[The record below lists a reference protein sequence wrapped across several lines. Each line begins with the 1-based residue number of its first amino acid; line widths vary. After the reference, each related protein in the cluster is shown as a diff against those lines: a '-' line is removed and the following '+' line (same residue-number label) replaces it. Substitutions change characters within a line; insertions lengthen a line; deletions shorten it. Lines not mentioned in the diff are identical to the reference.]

1 MILKNIQ
8 QVKIGHAVN
17 AISYLIGIMAFVGIY
32 EHIHGAYS
40 AFFISMFLASIYFE
54 YRKNYYIPRR
64 ALTAFSVLVI
74 LFFFYKFDSSELI
87 TQTLEALLVL
97 LGIKFLEKKQV
108 RDYMQIYAIA
118 LFLLSGLGLMTLG
131 MDFVVYFLILVFL
144 LSVAFVLLTYYAQ
157 DSSLE
162 FSKGSMAKLV
172 AKCLWIPLLAI
183 PLSVVMFVILP
194 RTQYPLLDFL
204 NRPDRAKTGFT
215 DRVRLGEVSSIQ
227 EDASIVF
234 RANME
239 KVEESVLYWRGIALD
254 YFDGTSWRS
263 FEKRLFVP
271 NTRTTKIEGRRIRQ
285 MIYLEPYQNVYLF
298 GLDKPVFISTRYVKK
313 YDDLSYSSS
322 IYIDRRMRYEVLSII
337 GDIIEDEN
345 IDEERYLQV
354 PENISSRIVDLVNTT
369 IRGKEGPE
377 KIWSLYAL
385 LHDGEFKYSLQN
397 LPLSKNPLETFLFDS
412 KYGNCEYFASTFAIM
427 LRIAGIPSRVIGGYR
442 GGYYNDVGQYYLIPQ
457 KNAHVW
463 VEAFV
468 PQKGWFR
475 YDPTPASMENFALP
489 LEGGSLLKARVF
501 LDTVNYYW
509 YAFII
514 NYNLEKQI
522 SFIRKVRTG
531 IKKPSLRLKFD
542 KDGLSKY
549 LIIALSI
556 AGMIIVV
563 RLLIM
568 PRQSRE
574 KKLLSAFLQ
583 KMEKHGYRKE
593 ASQGLEEFVSRVD
606 DERLREQASTF
617 VRSFEEIYFRDKTFT
632 RESVAGL
639 RNILAS
645 M

>member
-8 QVKIGHAVN
+8 QIRIGHAVN
-17 AISYLIGIMAFVGIY
+17 TISYLIGIMAFVGIY
-32 EHIHGAYS
+32 EHIHSAYS
-40 AFFISMFLASIYFE
+40 VFFIFMLLTSLYFE

-74 LFFFYKFDSSELI
+74 LFFLYKFDSSELI

-118 LFLLSGLGLMTLG
+118 LFLLSGVGLLTLG
-131 MDFVVYFLILVFL
+131 MAFVIYFLILLFL

-215 DRVRLGEVSSIQ
+215 DRVRLGEVSNIQ

-239 KVEESVLYWRGIALD
+239 KVEEDILYWRGIALD

-271 NTRTTKIEGRRIRQ
+271 NTKTRIEGKRIRQ

-322 IYIDRRMRYEVLSII
+322 VYIDRRTKYEVLSII
-337 GDIIEDEN
+337 GDVIGDEN
-345 IDEERYLQV
+345 IDEKRYLQV
-354 PENISSRIVDLVNTT
+354 PVNISSRIVGLVNSTT
-369 IRGKEGPE
+369 RGKEGPE
-377 KIWSLYAL
+377 KIGSLYAF

-442 GGYYNDVGQYYLIPQ
+442 GGYYNDVGQYYLVPQ

-463 VEAFV
+463 VEAFL
-468 PQKGWFR
+468 PQKGWLR
-475 YDPTPASMENFALP
+475 YDPTPASMENFAFP
-489 LEGGSLLKARVF
+489 LEGGSLLKARIF

-522 SFIRKVRTG
+522 SFLRKVRTG
-531 IKKPSLRLKFD
+531 IKKPSLKLKFN
-542 KDGLSKY
+542 KDAFLKY
-549 LIIALSI
+549 LVIALLI
-556 AGMIIVV
+556 AGTIIII

-568 PRQSRE
+568 PGQARE

-593 ASQGLEEFVSRVD
+593 TSQGLEEFVSRID
-606 DERLREQASTF
+606 DERLRKQASIF

-632 RESVAGL
+632 RESISEL

>member
-1 MILKNIQ
+1 MILKNVQ
-8 QVKIGHAVN
+8 QIKIEHVVN

-32 EHIHGAYS
+32 EHIYGGYS
-40 AFFISMFLASIYFE
+40 IFFLFMLLASMYFE
-54 YRKNYYIPRR
+54 YRKNYYIPRWI
-64 ALTAFSVLVI
+64 LTSFSVLVI
-74 LFFFYKFDSSELI
+74 LFFLYRFDSNELI

-131 MDFVVYFLILVFL
+131 IDFVIYFLILIFL

-157 DSSLE
+157 DNTLE
-162 FSKGSMAKLV
+162 FSKRSIVKLV
-172 AKCLWIPLLAI
+172 VKCLWIPLLAI
-183 PLSVVMFVILP
+183 PLSVLMFIILP

-215 DRVRLGEVSSIQ
+215 DRVRLGEVSNIQ

-239 KVEESVLYWRGIALD
+239 KVDENTLYWRGIALD

-263 FEKRLFVP
+263 FEKRLFVA
-271 NTRTTKIEGRRIRQ
+271 NTKTRLEGKRIRQ

-298 GLDKPVFISTRYVKK
+298 GLDRPVFISTRYVKK

-322 IYIDRRMRYEVLSII
+322 IYIDRRMRYEVLSIV
-337 GDIIEDEN
+337 GDAMEDES
-345 IDEERYLQV
+345 IDEKRYLQV
-354 PENISSRIVDLVNTT
+354 PEKISSRITDLVDSIT
-369 IRGKEGPE
+369 RGKERTE
-377 KIWSLYAL
+377 KIGSLYAF
-385 LHDGEFKYSLQN
+385 LHDGTFKYSLQN
-397 LPLSKNPLETFLFDS
+397 LPVSKNPLETFLFES

-463 VEAFV
+463 VEAFI
-468 PQKGWFR
+468 PQKGWLR
-475 YDPTPASMENFALP
+475 YDPTPASLENFAFP
-489 LEGGSLLKARVF
+489 LQGDSLLRARVF

-522 SFIRKVRTG
+522 SFLRKVRTG
-531 IKKPSLRLKFD
+531 IKKPSLRLKFN
-542 KDGLSKY
+542 KDVFSKY
-549 LIIALSI
+549 LIIALLI
-556 AGMIIVV
+556 AGIVV
-563 RLLIM
+563 IVRLVMM
-568 PRQSRE
+568 PGQSKE
-574 KKLLSAFLQ
+574 KKILASFLK
-583 KMEKHGYRKE
+583 KMEKRGYKKTH
-593 ASQGLEEFVSRVD
+593 SQGLEEFTSAIQDQGTRQTARTFVD
-606 DERLREQASTF
+606 EFERL
-617 VRSFEEIYFRDKTFT
+617 YFRDKRFT
-632 RESVAGL
+632 ARDVKKL
-639 RNILAS
+639 RGI
-645 M
+645 MKQM

>member
-8 QVKIGHAVN
+8 QIKIEHAVN
-17 AISYLIGIMAFVGIY
+17 IISYLIGIIGFVGIY
-32 EHIHGAYS
+32 EHIYGGYS
-40 AFFISMFLASIYFE
+40 IFFLFTLLISIYFE
-54 YRKNYYIPRR
+54 YRKSFYIPRWI
-64 ALTAFSVLVI
+64 LTVFSVLVI
-74 LFFFYKFDSSELI
+74 LFFFYKFDSNELI

-131 MDFVVYFLILVFL
+131 IDFVIYFLILIFL

-157 DSSLE
+157 DSALE
-162 FSKGSMAKLV
+162 FSKRSMVKLIV
-172 AKCLWIPLLAI
+172 KCLWIPLLAI

-215 DRVRLGEVSSIQ
+215 DRVRLGEVSNIQ
-227 EDASIVF
+227 EDASIIF

-239 KVEESVLYWRGIALD
+239 KVDENILYWRGIALD

-263 FEKRLFVP
+263 FEKRLFVA
-271 NTRTTKIEGRRIRQ
+271 NAKTRIEGKRIRQ
-285 MIYLEPYQNVYLF
+285 MIYLEPYQNIYLF

-322 IYIDRRMRYEVLSII
+322 IFIERRMRYEVLSII
-337 GDIIEDEN
+337 GDAIEDEG

-354 PENISSRIVDLVNTT
+354 PESVSSGIVDLVNAIT
-369 IRGKEGPE
+369 RGKERSE
-377 KIWSLYAL
+377 KIGALYAF
-385 LHDGEFKYSLQN
+385 LHDGTFKYSLQN
-397 LPLSKNPLETFLFDS
+397 LPVSKNPLETFLFES

-463 VEAFV
+463 VEAFT
-468 PQKGWFR
+468 PQKGWLR
-475 YDPTPASMENFALP
+475 YDPTPASIENFAFP
-489 LEGGSLLKARVF
+489 LQGDSLLKARVF

-522 SFIRKVRTG
+522 SFLHKVRTG
-531 IKKPSLRLKFD
+531 IKRPSLKFKFN
-542 KDGLSKY
+542 KDIFSKY
-549 LIIALSI
+549 LIIALLI
-556 AGMIIVV
+556 AGMIFII
-563 RLLIM
+563 RLFTI
-568 PRQSRE
+568 PKKPQE
-574 KKLLSAFLQ
+574 KRLLSAFLQ
-583 KMEKHGYRKE
+583 KMEKHGYRKKT
-593 ASQGLEEFVSRVD
+593 SQGLEEFVSQID
-606 DERLREQASTF
+606 NDRLREQASAF
-617 VRSFEEIYFRDKTFT
+617 VSSFEEIYFHDRVFT
-632 RESVAGL
+632 REHISGL
-639 RNILAS
+639 KDILTS

>member
-1 MILKNIQ
+1 MIFKNIQ
-8 QVKIGHAVN
+8 QIKIEHAVN
-17 AISYLIGIMAFVGIY
+17 VISYLIGIIAFVGIY
-32 EHIHGAYS
+32 EHIYSGYS
-40 AFFISMFLASIYFE
+40 AFFLCMLLISMYFE
-54 YRKNYYIPRR
+54 YRKNFYIPRW

-74 LFFFYKFDSSELI
+74 LFFFYRFDSGELI

-131 MDFVVYFLILVFL
+131 IDFVVYFLILIFL

-157 DSSLE
+157 DSTLE
-162 FSKGSMAKLV
+162 FSKRSIVKLI

-215 DRVRLGEVSSIQ
+215 DRVRLGEVSNIQ
-227 EDASIVF
+227 EDTSIVF

-239 KVEESVLYWRGIALD
+239 RVDENVLYWRGIALD

-263 FEKRLFVP
+263 FEKHLFVA
-271 NTRTTKIEGRRIRQ
+271 NARTRIEGKRIRQ

-313 YDDLSYSSS
+313 YDDFSYSSS

-337 GDIIEDEN
+337 GDAIEDES
-345 IDEERYLQV
+345 IDEKRYLQI
-354 PENISSRIVDLVNTT
+354 PGSISSRVIDLVNSITG
-369 IRGKEGPE
+369 GKERPE
-377 KIWSLYAL
+377 KIRSLYAF
-385 LHDGEFKYSLQN
+385 LHDGSFKYSLQN
-397 LPLSKNPLETFLFDS
+397 LPVSKNPLETFLFES
-412 KYGNCEYFASTFAIM
+412 KYGNCEYFASTLAVM

-463 VEAFV
+463 VEAFI
-468 PQKGWFR
+468 PQKGWLR
-475 YDPTPASMENFALP
+475 YDPTPASIENFAFP
-489 LEGGSLLKARVF
+489 LQGDSLLKARVF

-522 SFIRKVRTG
+522 SFLQKVRTG
-531 IKKPSLRLKFD
+531 IKKPSLRLKFN
-542 KDGLSKY
+542 KDAFSKY
-549 LIIALSI
+549 LIIALLI
-556 AGMIIVV
+556 AGAAVIFRIVMI
-563 RLLIM
+563 
-568 PRQSRE
+568 PRRSEE
-574 KKLLSAFLQ
+574 KKILAIFLR
-583 KMEKHGYRKE
+583 KMEKQGYKKTD
-593 ASQGLEEFVSRVD
+593 SQGLEEFTATIQDPGTRQAARTFAD
-606 DERLREQASTF
+606 EYERL
-617 VRSFEEIYFRDKTFT
+617 YFRDKKFT
-632 RESVAGL
+632 AGDVKKL
-639 RNILAS
+639 RGIMKL

>member
-1 MILKNIQ
+1 MILKNVQ
-8 QVKIGHAVN
+8 QIKIEHAVK
-17 AISYLIGIMAFVGIY
+17 AISYLIGIIAFVGIY
-32 EHIHGAYS
+32 EHIYS
-40 AFFISMFLASIYFE
+40 GYSIFFLFMLLASMYFE
-54 YRKNYYIPRR
+54 YRKNYYIPRWV
-64 ALTAFSVLVI
+64 LTSFSVLVV
-74 LFFFYKFDSSELI
+74 LFFLYKFDSNELI

-131 MDFVVYFLILVFL
+131 IDFVIYFLILVFL

-162 FSKGSMAKLV
+162 FSKRSIVKLV

-183 PLSVVMFVILP
+183 PLSVLMFIILP

-215 DRVRLGEVSSIQ
+215 DRVRLGEVSNIQ

-239 KVEESVLYWRGIALD
+239 KIDENTLYWRGIALD

-263 FEKRLFVP
+263 FEKRPFVP
-271 NTRTTKIEGRRIRQ
+271 NVKTRIEGRRIRQ

-298 GLDKPVFISTRYVKK
+298 GLDKPVFISTRFVKK

-322 IYIDRRMRYEVLSII
+322 IYIDRRMRYEVLSIV
-337 GDIIEDEN
+337 GDAIEDEN
-345 IDEERYLQV
+345 IDEKRYLQV
-354 PENISSRIVDLVNTT
+354 PEKISSRITGLVDSMT
-369 IRGKEGPE
+369 RGKGTAE
-377 KIWSLYAL
+377 KIGSLYAF
-385 LHDGEFKYSLQN
+385 LHDGAFKYSLQN
-397 LPLSKNPLETFLFDS
+397 LPVSKNPLETFLFES

-463 VEAFV
+463 VEAFI
-468 PQKGWFR
+468 PKKGWLR
-475 YDPTPASMENFALP
+475 YDPTPASLENFAFP
-489 LEGGSLLKARVF
+489 LQGGSLLKARVF

-509 YAFII
+509 YALII

-522 SFIRKVRTG
+522 SFLRKVRTG
-531 IKKPSLRLKFD
+531 IKRPSLKF
-542 KDGLSKY
+542 KFNKGAFSKY
-549 LIIALSI
+549 LLIALL
-556 AGMIIVV
+556 IVGTVFIV
-563 RLLIM
+563 RLFVM
-568 PRQSRE
+568 PGQSRE
-574 KKLLSAFLQ
+574 KRLLSAFLQ
-583 KMEKHGYRKE
+583 KMEKYGYRKKT
-593 ASQGLEEFVSRVD
+593 SQGLEEFVLQIDNVT
-606 DERLREQASTF
+606 LRGQALTF
-617 VRSFEEIYFRDKTFT
+617 VRSFEEIYFHDKTFT
-632 RESVAGL
+632 RESIAEL

-645 M
+645 I

>member
-17 AISYLIGIMAFVGIY
+17 VISYFIGIIAFAGIY
-32 EHIHGAYS
+32 EHIHSAYS
-40 AFFISMFLASIYFE
+40 AFFFAMLLASLYFE

-64 ALTAFSVLVI
+64 ALTAFSVIVI

-87 TQTLEALLVL
+87 TQTLEALLLL

-131 MDFVVYFLILVFL
+131 MDFVIYFLTLVFL

-162 FSKGSMAKLV
+162 FSKGSIAKLV
-172 AKCLWIPLLAI
+172 LKCLWIPLLAI

-215 DRVRLGEVSSIQ
+215 DRVRLGEVSNIQ

-239 KVEESVLYWRGIALD
+239 KVEENVLYWRGIALD
-254 YFDGTSWRS
+254 HFDGTSWRS
-263 FEKRLFVP
+263 LEKRLFVP
-271 NTRTTKIEGRRIRQ
+271 NTRTRIEGKRIRQ
-285 MIYLEPYQNVYLF
+285 VIYLEPYQNVYLF
-298 GLDKPVFISTRYVKK
+298 GLDKPVFISTRFVKK

-337 GDIIEDEN
+337 GDLIEEEDV
-345 IDEERYLQV
+345 DEERYLQV
-354 PENISSRIVDLVNTT
+354 PGNISSKIVDLVNSIT
-369 IRGKEGPE
+369 RGKDRTE
-377 KIWSLYAL
+377 KIGSLYAF
-385 LHDGEFKYSLQN
+385 LHNGDFKYSMQN

-463 VEAFV
+463 VETFL
-468 PQKGWFR
+468 PQKGWLR
-475 YDPTPASMENFALP
+475 YDPTPASLENFAFP

-501 LDTVNYYW
+501 LDAVNYYW

-531 IKKPSLRLKFD
+531 IKRPSLRFKFD
-542 KDGLSKY
+542 KDALLKY
-549 LIIALSI
+549 LIIAPLI
-556 AGMIIVV
+556 AGIAVII
-563 RLLIM
+563 RLLFK

-574 KKLLSAFLQ
+574 KKLLFAFLQ
-583 KMEKHGYRKE
+583 KMEKYGYRKE
-593 ASQGLEEFVSRVD
+593 ASQGLEEFVLRID
-606 DERLREQASTF
+606 DEKLREQASAF
-617 VRSFEEIYFRDKTFT
+617 VRSFEGVYFRDRTFT
-632 RESVAGL
+632 RESFTEL
-639 RNILAS
+639 RSILAN

>member
-17 AISYLIGIMAFVGIY
+17 VISYLIGIIAFVGIY
-32 EHIHGAYS
+32 EHIYSAYS
-40 AFFISMFLASIYFE
+40 AFFVAMLLASLYFE

-64 ALTAFSVLVI
+64 ALTAFSVIVI
-74 LFFFYKFDSSELI
+74 LFFFYKFDSNELI
-87 TQTLEALLVL
+87 TQTLEALLLL

-131 MDFVVYFLILVFL
+131 MDFVIYFLTLVFL

-162 FSKGSMAKLV
+162 FSKGSIVKLV
-172 AKCLWIPLLAI
+172 LKCLWIPLLAI

-215 DRVRLGEVSSIQ
+215 DRVRLGEVSNIQ

-239 KVEESVLYWRGIALD
+239 KVEENVLYWRGIALD

-271 NTRTTKIEGRRIRQ
+271 NTKTRIEGKRIRQ
-285 MIYLEPYQNVYLF
+285 MIYLEPYRNVYLF
-298 GLDKPVFISTRYVKK
+298 GLDKPVFVSTRFVKK

-337 GDIIEDEN
+337 GDVIEDEN
-345 IDEERYLQV
+345 VDEERYLQV
-354 PENISSRIVDLVNTT
+354 PENISSRIVDLVNSITH
-369 IRGKEGPE
+369 GKDRIE
-377 KIWSLYAL
+377 KIGSLYAF
-385 LHDGEFKYSLQN
+385 LHNGEFKYSMQN

-463 VEAFV
+463 VETFL
-468 PQKGWFR
+468 PQKGWLR
-475 YDPTPASMENFALP
+475 YDPTPASLENFAFP

-531 IKKPSLRLKFD
+531 IKRPSLRFKFD
-542 KDGLSKY
+542 KDALSKY
-549 LIIALSI
+549 LIIALLI
-556 AGMIIVV
+556 AGIAVII
-563 RLLIM
+563 RLLFK
-568 PRQSRE
+568 PRQSKE
-574 KKLLSAFLQ
+574 KKLLFAFLQ
-583 KMEKHGYRKE
+583 KMEKYGYRKE
-593 ASQGLEEFVSRVD
+593 ASQGLEEFVSRID
-606 DERLREQASTF
+606 DEKLREQASAF
-617 VRSFEEIYFRDKTFT
+617 VRSFEGVYFRDRTFT
-632 RESVAGL
+632 RESFTEL
-639 RNILAS
+639 RSILAS

>member
-8 QVKIGHAVN
+8 QIKIEYAVN
-17 AISYLIGIMAFVGIY
+17 IISYLIGIIGFVGIY
-32 EHIHGAYS
+32 EHIYGGYS
-40 AFFISMFLASIYFE
+40 IFFLFTLLISIYFE
-54 YRKNYYIPRR
+54 YRKSFYIPRWI
-64 ALTAFSVLVI
+64 LTVFSVLVI
-74 LFFFYKFDSSELI
+74 LFFLYKFDSSELI

-131 MDFVVYFLILVFL
+131 IDFVIYFLILIFL

-157 DSSLE
+157 DNTLE
-162 FSKGSMAKLV
+162 FSKRSMVKLIV
-172 AKCLWIPLLAI
+172 KCLWIPLLAI

-215 DRVRLGEVSSIQ
+215 DRVRLGEVSNIQ
-227 EDASIVF
+227 EDTSIIF

-239 KVEESVLYWRGIALD
+239 KVDENILYWRGIALD

-263 FEKRLFVP
+263 FEKRLFVA
-271 NTRTTKIEGRRIRQ
+271 NAKTRIEGRRIRQ
-285 MIYLEPYQNVYLF
+285 MIYLEPYQNIYLF

-322 IYIDRRMRYEVLSII
+322 IFIERRMRYEVLSII
-337 GDIIEDEN
+337 GDAIEDEN

-354 PENISSRIVDLVNTT
+354 PESVSSRIVDLVNSIT
-369 IRGKEGPE
+369 RGKERSG
-377 KIWSLYAL
+377 KIGSLYAF
-385 LHDGEFKYSLQN
+385 LHDGAFKYSLQN
-397 LPLSKNPLETFLFDS
+397 LPVSKNPLETFLFES
-412 KYGNCEYFASTFAIM
+412 RYGNCEYFASTLAIM

-463 VEAFV
+463 VEAFT
-468 PQKGWFR
+468 PQKGWLR
-475 YDPTPASMENFALP
+475 YDPTPASIENFAFP
-489 LEGGSLLKARVF
+489 LQGDSLLKARVF

-522 SFIRKVRTG
+522 SFLHKVRTG
-531 IKKPSLRLKFD
+531 IKKPSLKFKFN
-542 KDGLSKY
+542 KDAFLKY
-549 LIIALSI
+549 LIIALLI
-556 AGMIIVV
+556 AGMIFII
-563 RLLIM
+563 RLFTI
-568 PRQSRE
+568 PKKPQE
-574 KKLLSAFLQ
+574 KRLLSAFLQ
-583 KMEKHGYRKE
+583 KMEKHGYRKKT
-593 ASQGLEEFVSRVD
+593 SQGLEEFVSQID
-606 DERLREQASTF
+606 DDRLREQASAF
-617 VRSFEEIYFRDKTFT
+617 VRSFEEIYFHDRVFT
-632 RESVAGL
+632 REHISGL
-639 RNILAS
+639 RDILTS